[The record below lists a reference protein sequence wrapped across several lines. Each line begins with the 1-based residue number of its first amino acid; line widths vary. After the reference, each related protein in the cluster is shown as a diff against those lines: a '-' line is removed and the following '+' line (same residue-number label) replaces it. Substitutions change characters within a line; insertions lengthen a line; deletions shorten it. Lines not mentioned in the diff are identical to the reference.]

1 MSVLVTLD
9 TTKQTRE
16 SKDLEPATIPIWVVG
31 FYHVTAFVSLISLLY
46 VVVSVTAVSVWA
58 PQLALRGSSPRA
70 AASTCRSTGTSP
82 AASSSCTTTRARRRA
97 T

>member
-58 PQLALRGSSPRA
+58 PQLALRGLVCLRELRHLAFPQRPAISGSS
-70 AASTCRSTGTSP
+70 
-82 AASSSCTTTRARRRA
+82 
-97 T
+97 